1 MKDLVVGAGERTRI
15 LHIVSDS
22 IPQDVTFTVSL
33 VGKNGPP
40 SGTVEIV
47 RSPWFLKKRSERHP
61 MQARQTFRKG
71 FADVDYAVYL
81 TPAQDIRVTFQS
93 RHLERRMLFWILGA
107 VAALAVLAAMAV
119 PLLRSGE

>member
-22 IPQDVTFTVSL
+22 IPQDVTFTVSP
-33 VGKNGPP
+33 VGGSGAP

-47 RSPWFLKKRSERHP
+47 RSPWFLKKRSEHHP
-61 MQARQTFRKG
+61 IQPRQTFRKR

-81 TPAQDIRVTFQS
+81 TPGEEVRVAFES
-93 RHLERRMLFWILGA
+93 RHIERRTLFWILGT
-107 VAALAVLAAMAV
+107 VVALAILAAVAV
-119 PLLRSGE
+119 PLVLSGV